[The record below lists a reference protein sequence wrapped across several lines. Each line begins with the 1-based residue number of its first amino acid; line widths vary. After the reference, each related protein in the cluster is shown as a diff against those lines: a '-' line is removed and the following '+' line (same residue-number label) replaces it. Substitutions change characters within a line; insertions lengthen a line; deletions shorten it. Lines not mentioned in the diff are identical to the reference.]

1 MPTYRNCIV
10 SLESSM
16 AQTICVIV
24 WQIWQWEIFTICYV
38 DECDDVCVSLAVFSA
53 VVPARISNFRQENSI
68 CVYSDTTDPSNTQLV
83 STLAHTYIPTYIH
96 CIIYIHSCIHLYY
109 HQIARLSCILH
120 LRTHIYAFICTL
132 YFCDFAYLIAVCAR
146 VFFRASVSP
155 VCGIFFIAKL
165 VFRLFSDAN
174 LMELSAPESQWKQV
188 WLISWDAYAY
198 YIRVVYTKKTYF

>member
-1 MPTYRNCIV
+1 MRNIYDLLCGRV
-10 SLESSM
+10 WWCLCESC
-16 AQTICVIV
+16 CV
-24 WQIWQWEIFTICYV
+24 FCCCSCSY
-38 DECDDVCVSLAVFSA
+38 LKFST
-53 VVPARISNFRQENSI
+53 RKFNLCLFRHNRPQQHSI
-68 CVYSDTTDPSNTQLV
+68 GEHTRAYIY
-83 STLAHTYIPTYIH
+83 TYIT